1 MKVLYIGDVE
11 DWDQVRI
18 YWNILLIKDEI
29 IYFKFEQ
36 ILEFLFI

>member
-36 ILEFLFI
+36 ILEFLFM